1 MIGQVI
7 FFNPCNRGD
16 LHISRTL
23 VRETMRILRA
33 QAGIKKFGYVHRH
46 EPEIL
51 QDIPGLEYLPPSTLA
66 DLEFGAQFRLR
77 DGVLALNT
85 WYGCSPTWPDSG
97 ITLQTLENLFRHHLQ
112 THFGL
117 NLPLGDYRPVIQY
130 EAFSPSYRKTVLFC
144 NNPVLSGQS
153 NVTDFT
159 MNVLLQQIAKDFP
172 GVVFLTT
179 GPSPVAHNIVAAS
192 TMYPETTKCDLNQIA
207 AVARG
212 CDVIVGRSSGP
223 FSFCLTADLLDDASK
238 TFVTL
243 VSDERMAF
251 WAPAKA
257 KILWHPSADD
267 GLVDLLRGV
276 LK

>member
-1 MIGQVI
+1 MIEQVI

-16 LHISRTL
+16 LHISRAL

-97 ITLQTLENLFRHHLQ
+97 ITLQTLENLFRHHLK
-112 THFGL
+112 THFDL
-117 NLPLGDYRPVIQY
+117 DLPPGDYRPVIQY
-130 EAFSPSYRKTVLFC
+130 EAFSSSYRKTVLYC

-153 NVTDFT
+153 DVTDFE
-159 MNVLLQQIAKDFP
+159 MNALLIQLAKNFRD
-172 GVVFLTT
+172 VVFLTT
-179 GPSPVAHNIVAAS
+179 GPSQAEHNIVPAS
-192 TMYPETTKCDLNQIA
+192 KLYPETTKCDLNQIA

-212 CDVIVGRSSGP
+212 CDVIIGRSSGP

-243 VSDERMAF
+243 VNDERVAF

-257 KILWHPSADD
+257 KMVWSPSADV
-267 GLVDLLRGV
+267 GLVDLLTKV
-276 LK
+276 LR